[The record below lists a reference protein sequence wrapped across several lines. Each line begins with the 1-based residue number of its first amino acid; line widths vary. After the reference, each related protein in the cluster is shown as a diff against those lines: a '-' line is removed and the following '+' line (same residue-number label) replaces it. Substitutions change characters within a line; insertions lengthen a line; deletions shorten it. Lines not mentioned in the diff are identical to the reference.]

1 MLVTRNSKL
10 IDVFKTPSGHD
21 LLARLFYSL
30 GMDESLIEKK
40 LIGGIKLSSLKYLT
54 FNKFNDEAIDAF
66 VDLLNSFNIE
76 DNDDNPS
83 IKREWWK
90 EAIFYQIYPRSFKDS
105 NGDGIGDING
115 ITSKLDYLKDLG
127 VDALWICPFY
137 DSPNCDNGYDIRDY
151 KKIMAEFGTMED
163 VDNLFV
169 EAHKRDIKIIIDLVM
184 NHTSDEHEWFKK
196 SLKGIKPYDDFYIW
210 EDKPTN

>member
-76 DNDDNPS
+76 DIDLSQFD
-83 IKREWWK
+83 R
-90 EAIFYQIYPRSFKDS
+90 IYVMS
-105 NGDGIGDING
+105 N
-115 ITSKLDYLKDLG
+115 SHK
-127 VDALWICPFY
+127 DALI
-137 DSPNCDNGYDIRDY
+137 Y
-151 KKIMAEFGTMED
+151 KGADKNKITVLA
-163 VDNLFV
+163 
-169 EAHKRDIKIIIDLVM
+169 
-184 NHTSDEHEWFKK
+184 
-196 SLKGIKPYDDFYIW
+196 
-210 EDKPTN
+210 EDKGGISDPYGGDLEVYRKCRDELYSAIENSVKEL